1 MIAGQPLIDGVTPLL
16 LDIRLAFS
24 IGFYKFIAG
33 FYKFIEVL
41 LKKISK

>member
-1 MIAGQPLIDGVTPLL
+1 MVAEQPLIDGVTPLL
-16 LDIRLAFS
+16 LEIRLAFR

-41 LKKISK
+41 LKKINK